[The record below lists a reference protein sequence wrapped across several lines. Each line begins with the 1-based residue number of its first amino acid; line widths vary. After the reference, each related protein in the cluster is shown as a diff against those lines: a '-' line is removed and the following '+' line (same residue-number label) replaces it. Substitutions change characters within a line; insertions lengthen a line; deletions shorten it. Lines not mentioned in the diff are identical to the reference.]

1 MNTLLTFKRSRSE
14 HQSQTRLPTKMR
26 QDQKTGLR
34 KQALGLAGPITCI

>member
-1 MNTLLTFKRSRSE
+1 MNTLLAFRRSRID

-34 KQALGLAGPITCI
+34 KQALVLAGPITCI